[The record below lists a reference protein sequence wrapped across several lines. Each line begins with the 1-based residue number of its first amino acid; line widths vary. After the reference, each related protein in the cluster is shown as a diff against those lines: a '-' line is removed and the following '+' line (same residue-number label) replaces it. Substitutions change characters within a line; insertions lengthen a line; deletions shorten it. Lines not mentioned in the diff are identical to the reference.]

1 MSTSTQNAQASE
13 SDKAQIIP
21 GHSHAWPWDLF
32 LLAIPLVGLAPLL
45 AVHGVQLW
53 WRPSFQFFPV
63 VIFCLV
69 IGVLLAEKGVHRGR
83 VRRTFS
89 ALFASLGFAMAI
101 YSAWIFS
108 TSFACSAIALLWI
121 AWGLV
126 RLEFDSWARAI
137 CWGLLVLTLVPLP
150 MNLDARIESGLNGFV
165 ASCTSRVLDLVQSY
179 HLLQSPYLAVEKRA
193 INYFEFLDTAFSFRA
208 VLAIVLVLIIARRHA
223 FLVGVLSLVTGV
235 LSTFVGKVLV
245 LSLAVYMV
253 NSGMAWNEGWLWTL
267 LIWGIAFLA
276 IVLASNLNSMWGALL
291 GPIKMAGEVVS
302 IDRTRSADMYNRLV
316 YWPGKITKR
325 RSRDN
330 REAITD
336 AIALSNS
343 VRTGPSMVLV
353 GMSLVVGLL
362 VAPLAMAVVKQRLLV
377 SSSSR
382 MVLPTDRSPD
392 GKLFASKTFP
402 GLLLN
407 QYQSN
412 TGGNTLGGMSV
423 HLWNFSGI
431 DAEAR
436 IILVYPVGGWTS
448 QWSLGT
454 ENGWQVTDQNEASM
468 QSLWP
473 FVEKTLVYQ
482 SETASKT
489 ELLFSS
495 QFTLDGIP
503 YIPTAEDLAERPE
516 STLGN
521 RWQEPRLLNYLKTT
535 PQDNSGS
542 SFVVQMQFISKSEL
556 RDQDVVALRKIYEG
570 ARQAILL
577 RVAGGSDSRK
587 DEAAEN

>member
-1 MSTSTQNAQASE
+1 MSTSTQNAQVSE
-13 SDKAQIIP
+13 SDKAQGAP
-21 GHSHAWPWDLF
+21 GHSRAWLWDLF
-32 LLAIPLVGLAPLL
+32 LLVIPLAGLAPLL

-53 WRPSFQFFPV
+53 WRPSFQFFPF
-63 VIFCLV
+63 VIFCLA
-69 IGVLLAEKGVHRGR
+69 IGMLLAEKGVHRGR
-83 VRRTFS
+83 VRRIFA

-108 TSFACSAIALLWI
+108 TSFACFAIALLWI

-126 RLEFDSWARAI
+126 RLEFDSWARAV
-137 CWGLLVLTLVPLP
+137 CWGLLVATLIPLP
-150 MNLDARIESGLNGFV
+150 KNLDARIESGLNGYV
-165 ASCTSRVLDLVQSY
+165 ASCTSRVLDLFQSY
-179 HLLQSPYLAVEKRA
+179 HLLQSPYLAIEKRA
-193 INYFEFLDTAFSFRA
+193 INYFEFLDSAFSFRA
-208 VLAIVLVLIIARRHA
+208 VFAIVLVLIIARHHA
-223 FLVGVLSLVTGV
+223 FLVGMLSLVTGV

-253 NSGMAWNEGWLWTL
+253 NNGIAWNEGWLWNL

-276 IVLASNLNSMWGALL
+276 ILMSSNLNSMWGALL
-291 GPIKMAGEVVS
+291 SPIKMAGEVVS
-302 IDRTRSADMYNRLV
+302 IDRTRSADIYNRLV

-336 AIALSNS
+336 AVALSTT
-343 VRTGPSMVLV
+343 VRTGPPLVLV

-362 VAPLAMAVVKQRLLV
+362 VAPLAMAVVKQKLLV
-377 SSSSR
+377 SSSSQ
-382 MVLPTDRSPD
+382 MVLPIDRSPD

-412 TGGNTLGGMSV
+412 TGSNALGGMSV

-454 ENGWQVTDQNEASM
+454 EEGWEVTDQNEDSL

-482 SETASKT
+482 SETAAKT

-503 YIPTAEDLAERPE
+503 YIPTSEDLAEQPE
-516 STLGN
+516 STSGN
-521 RWQEPRLLNYLKTT
+521 RWLEPRLLNYLKIA
-535 PQDNSGS
+535 PQDKAGS
-542 SFVVQMQFISKSEL
+542 SFVFQMQFVSKSEL

-570 ARQAILL
+570 VRQAILS
-577 RVAGGSDSRK
+577 RVSSGGTSGG
-587 DEAAEN
+587 